1 MVGHIHNLEKKDYMA
16 LIPNYNLEKK
26 DYLILLPSC
35 KIEKTKL
42 HW

>member
-1 MVGHIHNLEKKDYMA
+1 MVGHIHNLEKKDYMV

-26 DYLILLPSC
+26 DDLILLPSY

-42 HW
+42 H

>member
-1 MVGHIHNLEKKDYMA
+1 MVGHIHNLKKKDYMA

-26 DYLILLPSC
+26 DDLILLPSY

-42 HW
+42 H